1 MGFQVWDSLQA
12 VASYI
17 REMLTQQAILKG
29 VGVGQQD
36 ASALSAVTAFF
47 LRDLSGLVG
56 GVAFA
61 TIQGGSF
68 DSEAKQWRFL
78 ADVANNVA
86 LALDLVAIS
95 LPRKE
100 FFLAALCL
108 SSVARSIVGVA
119 AGAARAA
126 LTVHF
131 SKANKPADISAKEG
145 SQEVGTRVLG
155 MSLGLATLRGVGDG
169 VFLQWTL
176 FLALSAFHIY
186 SNIRA
191 MRNVHLHSLN
201 RARLEL
207 VLDFYLDGQQMAMT
221 KGKKVVVDSRRVLTP
236 QEAAAR
242 EPLLPPALGGRG
254 AAAEAVALGVRL
266 SDVGE
271 AEVKQ
276 LPELGRRYAAEKK
289 KYLLTRAGALLHES
303 ATEEDV
309 AEALTHAL
317 VLRRHLAGGTVTQA
331 KAEALAL
338 EWMRGTFPTFRLLL
352 RRAGWDRAP
361 ALRPGPHRVRW

>member
-47 LRDLSGLVG
+47 LRDLSGMVG

-95 LPRKE
+95 LPRT
-100 FFLAALCL
+100 FFLASLCL
-108 SSVARSIVGVA
+108 SSVARSVVGVA

-145 SQEVGTRVLG
+145 SQEVATRMLG
-155 MSLGLATLRGVGDG
+155 MSLGLATLRGVGDSLA
-169 VFLQWTL
+169 LQWTL

-186 SNIRA
+186 SNIWA

-207 VLDFYLDGQQMAMT
+207 VLDYYLDGQQMAMM

-254 AAAEAVALGVRL
+254 AAVALGVRL

-289 KYLLTRAGALLHES
+289 KYLLTRAGVLLHES

-338 EWMRGTFPTFRLLL
+338 EWMRGTFATFRLLL

>member
-1 MGFQVWDSLQA
+1 
-12 VASYI
+12 
-17 REMLTQQAILKG
+17 
-29 VGVGQQD
+29 
-36 ASALSAVTAFF
+36 
-47 LRDLSGLVG
+47 
-56 GVAFA
+56 
-61 TIQGGSF
+61 
-68 DSEAKQWRFL
+68 
-78 ADVANNVA
+78 
-86 LALDLVAIS
+86 
-95 LPRKE
+95 
-100 FFLAALCL
+100 
-108 SSVARSIVGVA
+108 
-119 AGAARAA
+119 
-126 LTVHF
+126 
-131 SKANKPADISAKEG
+131 
-145 SQEVGTRVLG
+145 
-155 MSLGLATLRGVGDG
+155 MSLGLATLRGVGDSLA
-169 VFLQWTL
+169 LQWTL

-207 VLDFYLDGQQMAMT
+207 VLTTYILDT
-221 KGKKVVVDSRRVLTP
+221 RRVLTP

-289 KYLLTRAGALLHES
+289 KYLLTRAGVLLHES

-317 VLRRHLAGGTVTQA
+317 VLRRHLAGGPVTQA

>member
-29 VGVGQQD
+29 VGVGKQD

-47 LRDLSGLVG
+47 LRDLSGMVG

-95 LPRKE
+95 LPRT
-100 FFLAALCL
+100 FFLASLCL

-145 SQEVGTRVLG
+145 SQEVATRVLV
-155 MSLGLATLRGVGDG
+155 STC
-169 VFLQWTL
+169 
-176 FLALSAFHIY
+176 SA
-186 SNIRA
+186 A
-191 MRNVHLHSLN
+191 
-201 RARLEL
+201 
-207 VLDFYLDGQQMAMT
+207 
-221 KGKKVVVDSRRVLTP
+221 P
-236 QEAAAR
+236 
-242 EPLLPPALGGRG
+242 GG
-254 AAAEAVALGVRL
+254 AE
-266 SDVGE
+266 D
-271 AEVKQ
+271 
-276 LPELGRRYAAEKK
+276 
-289 KYLLTRAGALLHES
+289 
-303 ATEEDV
+303 
-309 AEALTHAL
+309 
-317 VLRRHLAGGTVTQA
+317 
-331 KAEALAL
+331 
-338 EWMRGTFPTFRLLL
+338 
-352 RRAGWDRAP
+352 
-361 ALRPGPHRVRW
+361 

>member
-47 LRDLSGLVG
+47 LRDLSGMVG

-95 LPRKE
+95 LPRT
-100 FFLAALCL
+100 FFLASLCL
-108 SSVARSIVGVA
+108 SSVARSVVGVA

-145 SQEVGTRVLG
+145 SQEVATRMLG
-155 MSLGLATLRGVGDG
+155 MSLGLATLRGVGDSLA
-169 VFLQWTL
+169 LQWTL

-207 VLDFYLDGQQMAMT
+207 VLTMFTDT
-221 KGKKVVVDSRRVLTP
+221 RRVLTP

-266 SDVGE
+266 RDVGE
-271 AEVKQ
+271 AEVKR

-289 KYLLTRAGALLHES
+289 KYLLLLPRGSSSKYSVLLHEE
-303 ATEEDV
+303 ATDEDV

-317 VLRRHLAGGTVTQA
+317 VLRRHLAGGTVTRA

-338 EWMRGTFPTFRLLL
+338 EWMRGTFATFRLLL
-352 RRAGWDRAP
+352 RRAGWDQAP